1 MTVLEQAK
9 ALGEALAK
17 DEVVVRLN
25 EAKIAYEQDTELRA
39 AMQEYNALRAAL
51 GEEFKK
57 DIAEQ
62 NQAFIDSVRQ
72 RTDELYEIVSTH
84 AAYTGFMQAKK
95 DLSRLM
101 SQVNSEISF
110 YAFGERPCT
119 HDCSSCSQGC
129 SGQH

>member
-57 DIAEQ
+57 DIGMIAQ
-62 NQAFIDSVRQ
+62 IFS
-72 RTDELYEIVSTH
+72 IVLEGLKET
-84 AAYTGFMQAKK
+84 AKI
-95 DLSRLM
+95 
-101 SQVNSEISF
+101 SE
-110 YAFGERPCT
+110 
-119 HDCSSCSQGC
+119 
-129 SGQH
+129 